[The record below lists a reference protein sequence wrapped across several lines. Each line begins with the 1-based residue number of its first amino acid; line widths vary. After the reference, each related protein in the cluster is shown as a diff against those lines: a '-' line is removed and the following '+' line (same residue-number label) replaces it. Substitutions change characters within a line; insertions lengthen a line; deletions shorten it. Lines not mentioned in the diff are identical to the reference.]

1 VEQAVSVS
9 PTLTLTAAGARR
21 WDCVVVG
28 AGPAGA
34 LAAREVARRGA
45 SVLLVDKA
53 SFPRYKVCGCCVN
66 SRSLRLLESV
76 ELGTLMD
83 RLGAVPLTHVRL
95 GARSAQ
101 ATVAVPAGAAASREA
116 FDAALVEA
124 AMVEGADFLPE
135 TSASLQSATADA
147 AHREVRLRQAGN
159 EIIVECT
166 VVLAANGLG
175 GRLEG
180 PPASNNG
187 APAAARPWSRGS
199 RVGAGSI
206 ADDAPRSYEPQTI
219 YMACGAAG
227 YVGMVRIEDG
237 RLDIA
242 AALDP
247 LEVKAAGG
255 AGALANLIIA
265 GAGFA
270 EVPGLVELPWKGTP
284 HLTRSAP
291 LLAGDRFFTLGDAA
305 GYVEPFTGEGIAWAL
320 LSATLVAPL
329 ALRAIRQW
337 DPALAA
343 HWRAVYHRRVTHR
356 QTICRI
362 SAGLLRRPVLTT
374 VVVGVLSLMPSL
386 AWPLLRVM
394 YRD

>member
-1 VEQAVSVS
+1 VSVAA
-9 PTLTLTAAGARR
+9 TLNLAAAGTRR

-45 SVLLVDKA
+45 SVLLVDKV
-53 SFPRYKVCGCCVN
+53 SFPRYKVCGCCLN

-76 ELGTLMD
+76 ELGTLME
-83 RLGAVPLTHVRL
+83 RLGAIPLTHVRL
-95 GARSAQ
+95 GARRAQ
-101 ATVAVPAGAAASREA
+101 ATVALPAGAAASREA
-116 FDAALVEA
+116 FDAALVDA
-124 AMVEGADFLPE
+124 ATAEGADFLPE
-135 TSASLQSATADA
+135 TSASLQPATAGA
-147 AHREVRLRQAGN
+147 AHREVRLRHGGN
-159 EIIVECT
+159 ETIVECRL
-166 VVLAANGLG
+166 VLAANGLG

-180 PPASNNG
+180 PPANSNG
-187 APAAARPWSRGS
+187 ALPAACPWSPGS

-206 ADDAPRSYEPQTI
+206 ADDAPRNYEPQTI

-227 YVGMVRIEDG
+227 YVGLVRIEDG

-242 AALDP
+242 AAFDALA
-247 LEVKAAGG
+247 VKAAGG

-270 EVPGLVELPWKGTP
+270 EVPGLADLTWKGTP
-284 HLTRSAP
+284 YLTRSAP
-291 LLAGDRFFTLGDAA
+291 QLAGDRVFTLGDAA
-305 GYVEPFTGEGIAWAL
+305 GYIEPFTGEGIAWAL

-337 DPALAA
+337 DPALTT
-343 HWRAVYHRRVTHR
+343 HWTAVYHRRVTHR

-362 SAGLLRRPVLTT
+362 SAAVLRRPALTR